1 MHEANPTCSPTRA
14 SLITGVYP
22 AWHGCWAM
30 DVKLPEDASTV
41 GDTFASAMRDAL
53 HWDLPEEFHR
63 TLCYHSVPG

>member
-1 MHEANPTCSPTRA
+1 
-14 SLITGVYP
+14 
-22 AWHGCWAM
+22 M
-30 DVKLPEDASTV
+30 DVKLPEDAPTA